1 MKHILF
7 AFLLFPL
14 LLEAQTQNLQIV
26 KTYWDPWT
34 KTKLK
39 EVYNLIPRTQNKQ
52 GLYRGYDSNGIL
64 MTESN
69 FLNGKLNGVVK
80 HYYTADVR
88 AQEHGKLGSI
98 ETYKNDVLDGL
109 SEEYQ
114 YPKNIRVT
122 VKSQTYQNGNL
133 IKQTTYF
140 DNGKIKGQM
149 VQNGLTYSMYE
160 NGQKEFECNTVNG
173 KGNGVFTSWYE
184 NGKIKEKG
192 RYESD
197 KKKDQWVTFYD
208 TGDTM
213 AIITYDD
220 NNRVLQQQGYLNDGK
235 KTSLVRNPDGKFIE
249 TQYYPSGH
257 KFSETEKVYTNV
269 TNPSWGKTGM
279 QFINNGDYTEYFES
293 GKVKV
298 KGSYY
303 GEKKTFRWTTYD
315 EDGKVVHEEQLG
327 GP

>member
-1 MKHILF
+1 MATQSELPLLFKSLTKITNMKHILF
-7 AFLLFPL
+7 TILIFPL

-34 KTKLK
+34 KTQLK
-39 EVYNLIPRTQNKQ
+39 EVYNLIPHTQNKQ
-52 GLYRGYDSNGIL
+52 GLYRGYDRNGIL

-160 NGQKEFECNTVNG
+160 SGQKEFECNTVNG
-173 KGNGVFTSWYE
+173 KGQGTFTSWYE
-184 NGKIKEKG
+184 NGKVKERG
-192 RYESD
+192 RYEAD
-197 KKKDQWVTFYD
+197 KKKDQ
-208 TGDTM
+208 
-213 AIITYDD
+213 
-220 NNRVLQQQGYLNDGK
+220 
-235 KTSLVRNPDGKFIE
+235 
-249 TQYYPSGH
+249 
-257 KFSETEKVYTNV
+257 
-269 TNPSWGKTGM
+269 
-279 QFINNGDYTEYFES
+279 
-293 GKVKV
+293 
-298 KGSYY
+298 
-303 GEKKTFRWTTYD
+303 
-315 EDGKVVHEEQLG
+315 
-327 GP
+327 